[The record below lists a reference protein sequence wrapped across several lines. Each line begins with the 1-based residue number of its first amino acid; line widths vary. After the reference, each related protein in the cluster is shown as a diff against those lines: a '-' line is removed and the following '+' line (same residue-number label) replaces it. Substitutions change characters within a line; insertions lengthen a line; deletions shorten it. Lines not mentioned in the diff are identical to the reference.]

1 VSCPAILGL
10 LADDRARSTGTALV
24 PSTARSGIATANSPK
39 ATGRNTAGREREGQ
53 DLSAADLR
61 AQLGRFHPPVGYVR
75 LNQHPQM
82 LAVCEKVEAA
92 TPVRQLSVHHQ

>member
-1 VSCPAILGL
+1 
-10 LADDRARSTGTALV
+10 
-24 PSTARSGIATANSPK
+24 
-39 ATGRNTAGREREGQ
+39 
-53 DLSAADLR
+53 LR